1 MTTINVL
8 DTCTLTHTHTH
19 DLFLEKSNRTSVYL
33 LSTPDDVMMIHDGVM
48 KNVAVIRDEIQK
60 YHERDDAADVD
71 VEHNTDLQV
80 NCFQNEVGGE
90 VHISPLVSN
99 LDPTV

>member
-1 MTTINVL
+1 M
-8 DTCTLTHTHTH
+8 
-19 DLFLEKSNRTSVYL
+19 KS
-33 LSTPDDVMMIHDGVM
+33 
-48 KNVAVIRDEIQK
+48 IQK
-60 YHERDDAADVD
+60 YHERNDATDVGE
-71 VEHNTDLQV
+71 EHNTDLQV